1 MLLTLARL
9 NELREGLI
17 ILRETKEE
25 LEVKADSIPG
35 GQISGMPSAK
45 GSANSKEFSYISL
58 VHDKDT
64 ILKEKSEKTM
74 LQFSKEIRYI
84 VSIKDKTTHDI
95 FMYRFLY
102 GWEWGEV
109 AKKIGGKNSADGVR
123 MHATRYL
130 KKHP

>member
-9 NELREGLI
+9 NKLREGLI
-17 ILRETKEE
+17 ILRETKGE
-25 LEVKADSIPG
+25 LEIKADSIPG

-45 GSANSKEFSYISL
+45 GSANSKEYSYISL

-64 ILKEKSEKTM
+64 ILAEKVEKTM
-74 LQFSKEIRYI
+74 LQFAEEIKYI
-84 VSIKDKTTHDI
+84 ANITEKTTHDI

-130 KKHP
+130 KKS